1 MALNISAWSI
11 RNPLPSIVFSIIL
24 LVLGWVSF
32 TKLAVTR
39 LPSADIPVISVAV
52 SQFGAAPAELESQ
65 VTKTIEDGVSGVE
78 GVRHISSSITDG
90 LSVTT
95 IQFALETNTDRAL
108 NDVKDAVTRVRA
120 NLPQNVTEPL
130 IQRVDVIGLPI
141 VTYAAISPGKTPEQ
155 LSYFVDDVVKRALQ
169 GVRGV
174 AQVERIGGVEREILV
189 SLDPDRLQA
198 AGLTAVNV
206 SQSLRGT
213 NVDLAG
219 GRAEIGKN
227 DQAIRTLAGA
237 KTLNDLAGTMIPLFG
252 GGEVRLD
259 DLGTV
264 TDTIADRRTFARF
277 NGEPVVA
284 LGIKRSK
291 GASDV
296 VVAAAVQKRIDALK
310 VAYPDVDL
318 KLIDTSVEFTKGNY
332 EAAISTLFEGAILAV
347 VIVLLFLRDIR
358 ATIIAA
364 ISLPLS
370 IFPAFWAMDIL
381 GFSLN
386 LVSFL
391 AITLSTGILVDDAIV
406 EIENIVRH
414 MRMGKIALSRGA
426 GSRRR
431 NRPRGDRDLADH
443 HRDLRAGQLH
453 VRHRRAVLQAVR
465 HHGVGAG
472 VLLAARRALRH
483 AGAGGLLP
491 EGSCRM
497 TTRRRAACCSAYTR
511 LVTWSVKHYF
521 ITVLIGFGIFAAS
534 IWSITLLPQ
543 GFLPAQDTAR
553 SLLAMELPPGSQLAY
568 TEKVTEEIVARL
580 RKRPE
585 VKSVFVDGGRVPP
598 GTLEVRRAALIINY
612 TPKTERKITQRE
624 LELEIGK
631 ELENVPD
638 IRFWFLDENGLRAI
652 SLVVTGADSNI
663 VANVA
668 SELATQMKRIPL
680 IANVISE
687 TSLDRPELRI
697 QPRADLAAR
706 LGVSTESLSQT
717 IRVATIGDVGPALA
731 KFDAGDRLVPIRVQL
746 EDAARGDLQMLEQL
760 RVPLGEHGEKGGVP
774 LSVVADIKLD
784 QGPTSINR
792 YDRERQATV
801 AADLVGTAALGDA
814 TKKIYELPVMK
825 SLPKG
830 VKVSPSGDAES
841 LNELSE
847 GFATAITAGLMMVY
861 AVLVLLFG
869 TFLQPITILFSL
881 PLSIGGAIA
890 ALLLTG
896 KQLTTPVWIG
906 ILMLM
911 GIVTK
916 NAIMLVEFA
925 VESIR
930 EGKPRDEAIIDAG
943 MKRARPIVMT
953 TIAMAAGMMPSAL
966 AFGAGGEFR
975 SPMALAVIGGLVFST
990 VLSLVFVPAMFMMM
1004 DDLGAL
1010 IWRFG
1015 KKLLASQRRKRA
1027 PRTTATITHEPPA
1040 KGPPRSRHRRC
1051 HPRRSEATSRSPRTS
1066 ESVAQPILRDGF
1078 TRITIDPRGLHRQA
1092 LYSRALR
1099 FPVARLL
1106 G

>member
-1 MALNISAWSI
+1 M
-11 RNPLPSIVFSIIL
+11 
-24 LVLGWVSF
+24 
-32 TKLAVTR
+32 
-39 LPSADIPVISVAV
+39 
-52 SQFGAAPAELESQ
+52 
-65 VTKTIEDGVSGVE
+65 
-78 GVRHISSSITDG
+78 
-90 LSVTT
+90 
-95 IQFALETNTDRAL
+95 
-108 NDVKDAVTRVRA
+108 
-120 NLPQNVTEPL
+120 
-130 IQRVDVIGLPI
+130 
-141 VTYAAISPGKTPEQ
+141 
-155 LSYFVDDVVKRALQ
+155 
-169 GVRGV
+169 
-174 AQVERIGGVEREILV
+174 
-189 SLDPDRLQA
+189 LQA
-198 AGLTAVNV
+198 
-206 SQSLRGT
+206 
-213 NVDLAG
+213 
-219 GRAEIGKN
+219 
-227 DQAIRTLAGA
+227 
-237 KTLNDLAGTMIPLFG
+237 
-252 GGEVRLD
+252 
-259 DLGTV
+259 
-264 TDTIADRRTFARF
+264 
-277 NGEPVVA
+277 
-284 LGIKRSK
+284 
-291 GASDV
+291 
-296 VVAAAVQKRIDALK
+296 
-310 VAYPDVDL
+310 Y
-318 KLIDTSVEFTKGNY
+318 TK
-332 EAAISTLFEGAILAV
+332 
-347 VIVLLFLRDIR
+347 
-358 ATIIAA
+358 
-364 ISLPLS
+364 
-370 IFPAFWAMDIL
+370 
-381 GFSLN
+381 
-386 LVSFL
+386 
-391 AITLSTGILVDDAIV
+391 
-406 EIENIVRH
+406 
-414 MRMGKIALSRGA
+414 
-426 GSRRR
+426 
-431 NRPRGDRDLADH
+431 
-443 HRDLRAGQLH
+443 
-453 VRHRRAVLQAVR
+453 
-465 HHGVGAG
+465 
-472 VLLAARRALRH
+472 
-483 AGAGGLLP
+483 
-491 EGSCRM
+491 
-497 TTRRRAACCSAYTR
+497 
-511 LVTWSVKHYF
+511 LVTWSVKHHY

-580 RKRPE
+580 RKHPE
-585 VKSVFVDGGRVPP
+585 IRSIFVDGGRVPP

-612 TPKTERKITQRE
+612 TPKKERDSAHTQRL

-652 SLVVTGADSNI
+652 SLVVTGVDSNI
-663 VANVA
+663 VGNVA
-668 SELATQMKRIPL
+668 SELATQMKRIPI

-697 QPRADLAAR
+697 RPRAELAAR

-731 KFDAGDRLVPIRVQL
+731 KFDAGDRQVPIRVQL
-746 EDAARGDLQMLEQL
+746 EDNARGDLQMLEQL
-760 RVPLGEHGEKGGVP
+760 RVPLGQRGERGGVP
-774 LSVVADIKLD
+774 LSVVADIQLD

-814 TKKIYELPVMK
+814 TKKINELPVMK

-925 VESIR
+925 VEAIR
-930 EGKPRDEAIIDAG
+930 DGKPRDEAIIDAG

-1004 DDLGAL
+1004 DDIGAF

-1015 KKLLASQRRKRA
+1015 KMLLVSHGESEHPPSGHHA
-1027 PRTTATITHEPPA
+1027 EPPA
-1040 KGPPRSRHRRC
+1040 KDPPA
-1051 HPRRSEATSRSPRTS
+1051 PPPVPPAIVSPAAA
-1066 ESVAQPILRDGF
+1066 E
-1078 TRITIDPRGLHRQA
+1078 
-1092 LYSRALR
+1092 
-1099 FPVARLL
+1099 
-1106 G
+1106 